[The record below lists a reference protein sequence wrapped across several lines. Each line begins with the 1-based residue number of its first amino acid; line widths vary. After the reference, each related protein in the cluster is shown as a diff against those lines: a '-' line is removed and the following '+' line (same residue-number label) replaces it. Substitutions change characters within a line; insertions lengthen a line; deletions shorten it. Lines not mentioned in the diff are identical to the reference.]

1 MNHWTYQDW
10 AVERALPIPPELIVD
25 GFAGGGGASEGIE
38 AALRRLREA
47 GFLPPEHA
55 AKVDIAI
62 NHDDAAIAMHMANH
76 PDTLHMP
83 HDIWKVNALRVTN
96 GLPVGLMWAS
106 PDCRHH
112 SKAKGGKPVSK
123 SVRDLAWVV
132 AYWAKQVRPRMIFL
146 ENVEEFRDWGPL
158 LRISE
163 GVYKPDPARKGQT
176 FDTWVSKFVRL
187 GYRVEMRQ
195 LRACDYGSPT
205 IRKRL
210 FIIMRCD
217 GEPIVWPAP
226 THGDPKS
233 LAVTSGRLKPW
244 RTIAECLDFD
254 LPCPSILMSKDE
266 GAAYTK
272 ATGTRIV
279 RPLARKTMAR
289 IAKGVKR
296 YVLDAAEPFLVT
308 CNHDGNH
315 FRGQSVDEPFVTVA
329 KARDAHGLVVPH
341 LQAYYGDSEAGGN
354 DRSAPVDEP
363 IRVIPTEPRHAI
375 VEAEVAPFITFGQ
388 HGGSSREVD
397 APLHTVEASI
407 KNTNQFAAAFL
418 VPRYG
423 ERDGQQPRTRA
434 IDAPGPVIVPTGN
447 GGDLAAVFLAQ
458 QNGDPRED
466 GSDGARPGRPVDLPG
481 PTSTTRAT
489 QAQPVAVFLAQNNT
503 DVIGHDAR
511 EPGSTIV
518 GKGSTQSVVA
528 AHMVQLTGGVDSSMP
543 ADAPGATARA
553 QGKHSAVVTLPLIA
567 AYYSNDQEPG
577 SRIDE
582 PSRTVPG
589 TARFGLV
596 DMLAAPPPLSEAQL
610 SSARLAAFLREHE
623 CWDEREFVTV
633 EIGGVSYIVVDIGMR
648 MLTARELARA
658 QGFPE
663 NYILAALYKGKR
675 LTDTAQ
681 RHKIGNSVNP
691 ELAEAIVAANYR
703 PRGARSQPTRQGQM
717 RAAA

>member
-1 MNHWTYQDW
+1 MIHSLTFHDF
-10 AVERALPIPPELIVD
+10 AAERALPIPPELIVD

-47 GFLPPEHA
+47 GFLPSDHA

-83 HDIWKVNALRVTN
+83 HDIWRVNARRVTN

-176 FDTWVSKFVRL
+176 FDTWVGKFVRL

-244 RTIAECLDFD
+244 RTIAECIDFD

-279 RPLARKTMAR
+279 RPLAAKTMAR

-296 YVLDAAEPFLVT
+296 YVLDAAEPFIVT
-308 CNHDGNH
+308 CNHDGDH
-315 FRGQSVDEPFVTVA
+315 FRGQSVNEPFVTVA

-341 LQAYYGDSEAGGN
+341 LMTMRNAQKPFQGAGEPGHTVTAGGAGMA
-354 DRSAPVDEP
+354 D
-363 IRVIPTEPRHAI
+363 
-375 VEAEVAPFITFGQ
+375 VEAALAPFVTFGQ
-388 HGGSSREVD
+388 HGGSSRDVAE
-397 APLHTVEASI
+397 PLHTVEASI
-407 KNTNQFAAAFL
+407 KNTNQVAGAFL

-423 ERDGQQPRTRA
+423 ERDGQQPRTRP
-434 IDAPGPVIVPTGN
+434 IDGPGPVVVPTGN

-458 QNGDPRED
+458 QNGDPRLD

-503 DVIGHDAR
+503 DVIGHSAD

-518 GKGSTQSVVA
+518 GKGSTQSLAAVTLSHAYTSNTAGGEGSPGKPLKTVVA
-528 AHMVQLTGGVDSSMP
+528 GGNHASVI
-543 ADAPGATARA
+543 
-553 QGKHSAVVTLPLIA
+553 KLPLIA
-567 AYYSNDQEPG
+567 AYYGNEKDGQP
-577 SRIDE
+577 IDE
-582 PSRTVPG
+582 PARTIS
-589 TARFGLV
+589 TRDRFGLV
-596 DMLAAPPPLSEAQL
+596 DMPAAPAPLTAVQV
-610 SSARLAAFLREHE
+610 ARARQVADFLRQHG

-663 NYILAALYKGKR
+663 AYVLAAPYRGGK
-675 LTDTAQ
+675 LSDTAQ

-691 ELAEAIVAANYR
+691 DLAEAIVFANYR
-703 PRGARSQPTRQGQM
+703 PRAARSQPTRQAQM